1 MQIGN
6 NWVRF
11 ANECE
16 QKQKLDI
23 SKQLSPKQHQEVS
36 KLIGNYFDS
45 VFAHDPREANMG
57 FHEIKTKFGNPHK
70 GPTLPEKLRGDINEQ
85 INEMSN
91 NGTIKESS
99 SPYSSN
105 IVLVNKKDGAKR
117 FCVDY
122 RILNNSTVKDTYPI
136 LNVDETCWI
145 KLEGLSTSHS

>member
-1 MQIGN
+1 MLLGLDFLAQFDSTIFDWKNSRMQIGN

-70 GPTLPEKLRGDINEQ
+70 DKVRRCQKNCEVI
-85 INEMSN
+85 
-91 NGTIKESS
+91 
-99 SPYSSN
+99 
-105 IVLVNKKDGAKR
+105 
-117 FCVDY
+117 
-122 RILNNSTVKDTYPI
+122 
-136 LNVDETCWI
+136 
-145 KLEGLSTSHS
+145 